1 MRKYLVH
8 YSQAHDSFRLPE
20 LNSIAE
26 LHGFGQSMKVTL
38 PDDLPDG
45 GRNSSTPDDSKPSA
59 PRPFVIVEL
68 ELEAQARILAERC
81 ILVKAIYELWA
92 HAPSYALL
100 HELNQAPEARAL
112 WEPFKSIPFRMHVT
126 AIHHAFPEGR
136 VREVIQS
143 FAYMDYERISLDK
156 PGVVLFVCEEY
167 ELRIGMRNKSEGDG
181 EFMQVYFGRLVTEG
195 TARQLITKFDVKK
208 RAYYGN
214 TSMEA
219 EMSLLMAN
227 QAQASPGKLIYDP
240 FAGTGSMLYT
250 CAFFG
255 AMVFGSDID
264 GRQMRGKDASS
275 LGIIR
280 SAAQYGV
287 ADRILDCA
295 TFDITFNP
303 WRRGGIFDAIVTD
316 PPYGVRAGAK
326 RIGSSVVG
334 KPLSDVPRI
343 VDGGIAAHTKPTY
356 IPPMR
361 PYEMSDLTMDLIE
374 FARYMLK
381 PGGRLVFFLP
391 TVTEDY
397 SELDVP
403 ECDGM
408 KMVGNSIQDFGKW
421 ARRLITIEKTTTD
434 NTAAKAPE
442 FEDRAWRKREE
453 RAQLEPTDSN
463 IHSDGKEEHVPAHR
477 HFREKYFQ
485 GFRKEDSDVS

>member
-1 MRKYLVH
+1 
-8 YSQAHDSFRLPE
+8 
-20 LNSIAE
+20 
-26 LHGFGQSMKVTL
+26 
-38 PDDLPDG
+38 
-45 GRNSSTPDDSKPSA
+45 
-59 PRPFVIVEL
+59 
-68 ELEAQARILAERC
+68 
-81 ILVKAIYELWA
+81 
-92 HAPSYALL
+92 
-100 HELNQAPEARAL
+100 
-112 WEPFKSIPFRMHVT
+112 MHVT

-136 VREVIQS
+136 VRQVIQS
-143 FAYMDYERISLDK
+143 FAYMDYEHISLDN
-156 PGVVLFVCEEY
+156 PGVVVFVCEESNCVIAWA
-167 ELRIGMRNKSEGDG
+167 ELHTSRALPK
-181 EFMQVYFGRLVTEG
+181 VTEG

-255 AMVFGSDID
+255 ALVFGSDID
-264 GRQMRGKDASS
+264 GRQMRGK
-275 LGIIR
+275 GVIR
-280 SAAQYGV
+280 SASQ
-287 ADRILDCA
+287 
-295 TFDITFNP
+295 
-303 WRRGGIFDAIVTD
+303 RGGIFDAIVTD

-326 RIGSSVVG
+326 RIGSSIVG

-343 VDGGIAAHTKPTY
+343 VDNGIAAHTKSTY

-361 PYEMSDLTMDLIE
+361 PYEISDLTKDLIE

-408 KMVGNSIQDFGKW
+408 RVVGNSIQDFGKW

-434 NTAAKAPE
+434 NLGTHAPS

-453 RAQLEPTDSN
+453 RAGLEPTDS
-463 IHSDGKEEHVPAHR
+463 IMHSDGKEEHVPAHR
-477 HFREKYFQ
+477 DFREKYFQ
-485 GFRKEDSDVS
+485 GFRKEDGDVS

>member
-45 GRNSSTPDDSKPSA
+45 GPSTVDDSKPSA

-68 ELEAQARILAERC
+68 ESEAQARILAARC
-81 ILVKAIYELWA
+81 ILVKAVYELWA
-92 HAPSYALL
+92 HAPSYSLL
-100 HELNQAPEARAL
+100 HERNQAPEARAL
-112 WEPFKSIPFRMHVT
+112 WEPFKSIPFRMNVT

-195 TARQLITKFDVKK
+195 TARQLITKFDVKT

-334 KPLSDVPRI
+334 KPLSDVPRV
-343 VDGGIAAHTKPTY
+343 VDGGIPAHMKSTY

-391 TVTEDY
+391 TVTKDY

-421 ARRLITIEKTTTD
+421 ARRLITIEKTMTD
-434 NTAAKAPE
+434 NIGAKAPE

-453 RAQLEPTDSN
+453 RGQRDPTDSS

-477 HFREKYFQ
+477 HVR
-485 GFRKEDSDVS
+485 